1 MMTNQT
7 NAEGAAMTANPIEKL
22 RQMLL
27 NHDWTYNYSDDHRAW
42 KKGQEERDAIIKL
55 SKELGLES
63 KVVDCFN
70 AFIEGN
76 LSQVVETL

>member
-1 MMTNQT
+1 MNTIVDNQT
-7 NAEGAAMTANPIEKL
+7 ERL

-42 KKGQEERDAIIKL
+42 TKGQEERDAIIKL

-70 AFIEGN
+70 AFIEGK